1 METVYTLHIDFAS
14 VPLEVIEEEELRM
27 GYFMLATNH
36 EDASELPVEQVL
48 REYKQQSSTELRFK
62 FLKDPVFVDSLF
74 LKTPERIEALG
85 YVLLIALFVYMRL
98 EERIRTA
105 VEKQN
110 IRLQPVRGWH
120 TRKPTAK
127 QVILMLEHIVTIY
140 WFDWEDETWKK
151 QMQQNEQAQQLFDLL
166 MVNPYDNCV

>member
-1 METVYTLHIDFAS
+1 M
-14 VPLEVIEEEELRM
+14 
-27 GYFMLATNH
+27 
-36 EDASELPVEQVL
+36 
-48 REYKQQSSTELRFK
+48 
-62 FLKDPVFVDSLF
+62 FVDSLF

-85 YVLLIALFVYMRL
+85 YVLLIALFIYITL

-105 VEKQN
+105 VQQQN

-140 WFDWEDETWKK
+140 WYDREGGKWYK
-151 QMQQNEQAQQLFDLL
+151 QMQQNEQAQQLFDLFG
-166 MVNPYDNCV
+166 

>member
-1 METVYTLHIDFAS
+1 MIKKLKIRHEGLSNYKFRF
-14 VPLEVIEEEELRM
+14 ERM
-27 GYFMLATNH
+27 LMQRHL
-36 EDASELPVEQVL
+36 QVNMFRL
-48 REYKQQSSTELRFK
+48 ISSTELRFK
-62 FLKDPVFVDSLF
+62 FLKDPMFVDSLF

-85 YVLLIALFVYMRL
+85 YVLLIALFIYMTL

-105 VEKQN
+105 VQQQN

-166 MVNPYDNCV
+166 MVNPYDNSV